1 MLNGPVKSYFD
12 ASGFDK
18 AALESQI
25 EDDLYRMRT
34 QYKQNAKFL
43 SGAFQDLILLTNAL
57 QGVPKAL
64 ALTHL
69 QSVGIERNTAYVQKM
84 LGKIQASK
92 GEGS

>member
-43 SGAFQDLILLTNAL
+43 SGAFQDLIVLTNAL
-57 QGVPKAL
+57 
-64 ALTHL
+64 
-69 QSVGIERNTAYVQKM
+69 
-84 LGKIQASK
+84 
-92 GEGS
+92 